1 MLPADGHDGLSAA
14 PTIRVG
20 DGGPPL
26 SRLAAQQRADRIAAF
41 RAELADLSRQ
51 GVVALSAEQR
61 EAIERHHEATLAA
74 LADRFDVDASAAGK
88 QLSLGMRIASFLGAM
103 ALAASAVLYFRHVWG
118 ALATSVQ
125 VAILVAAP
133 LAGLAATDVAAR
145 RERSGYFASL
155 LALVTLAC
163 FVLDLTALG
172 SIFNLLPSANAFL
185 AWGAFGLLLGYAYG
199 LRLPLAGGAAA
210 LAIWSAGVIAGF
222 AGFFWTA
229 MTDRPETF
237 LPAGCV
243 LFALPFALTH
253 RRRADFLPVYRIAGL
268 VAVLLPVLILANEGE
283 QSFLRW
289 GKSGVEIG
297 YQIAGF
303 LLAGGAIALGL
314 RRRLADTV
322 YTASAFFAAFLF
334 TKYVDWWWDWM
345 PHYLFFLVVGLS
357 AVAILWLLHRLR
369 AASGPMTAITPIAP
383 PAPPAPVGGM
393 A

>member
-1 MLPADGHDGLSAA
+1 MLPADGRDGHPGPAEGA
-14 PTIRVG
+14 
-20 DGGPPL
+20 GGPPL
-26 SRLAAQQRADRIAAF
+26 SRLDAQRRADRIAAF
-41 RAELADLSRQ
+41 RAELADLSRE
-51 GVVALSAEQR
+51 GVLALSPDQR
-61 EAIERHHEATLAA
+61 DAVERHHEATLAA
-74 LADRFDVDASAAGK
+74 LADRFDVDASAARK

-118 ALATSVQ
+118 ALPTAVQ

-133 LAGLAATDVAAR
+133 LAGLAGTDFAAR

-172 SIFNLLPSANAFL
+172 SIFNLLPSPNAFL
-185 AWGAFGLLLGYAYG
+185 AWGAFGLVLAYAYG
-199 LRLPLAGGAAA
+199 LRLPLAGGVAA
-210 LAIWSAGVIAGF
+210 LAVWSAGVIAASTGL
-222 AGFFWTA
+222 FWTA
-229 MTDRPETF
+229 MTNRPETF
-237 LPAGCV
+237 LPAGFL
-243 LFALPFALTH
+243 LFALPFALAH
-253 RRRADFLPVYRIAGL
+253 RRRADFPPVYRIAGL
-268 VAVLLPVLILANEGE
+268 VAILLPVLILANEGGE
-283 QSFLRW
+283 SFLSL
-289 GKSGVEIG
+289 GKRGVEIG

-303 LLAGGAIALGL
+303 LLAGGAVVLGI

-369 AASGPMTAITPIAP
+369 AATASIAP
-383 PAPPAPVGGM
+383 TAPTAPAEAT